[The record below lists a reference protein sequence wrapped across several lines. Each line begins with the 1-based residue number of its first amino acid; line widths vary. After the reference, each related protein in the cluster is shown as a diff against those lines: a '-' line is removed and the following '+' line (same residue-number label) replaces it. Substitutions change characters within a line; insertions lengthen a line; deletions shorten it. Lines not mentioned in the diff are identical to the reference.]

1 MQSAAEIAA
10 RFDVWA
16 PSKAVPS
23 EATPTPT
30 PDPGAAPDSE
40 TDVPEQAANSLQSQ
54 EGTLL
59 AIGVAAFVA
68 LVAGAVVA
76 FVRNPS

>member
-1 MQSAAEIAA
+1 LVGSEGKK
-10 RFDVWA
+10 
-16 PSKAVPS
+16 SKVYSMPVPS

-30 PDPGAAPDSE
+30 PGPNPEGSE
-40 TDVPEQAANSLQSQ
+40 GDVPEEETNAIQSQ
-54 EGTLL
+54 QGTLL

-68 LVAGAVVA
+68 LVAGAVVV